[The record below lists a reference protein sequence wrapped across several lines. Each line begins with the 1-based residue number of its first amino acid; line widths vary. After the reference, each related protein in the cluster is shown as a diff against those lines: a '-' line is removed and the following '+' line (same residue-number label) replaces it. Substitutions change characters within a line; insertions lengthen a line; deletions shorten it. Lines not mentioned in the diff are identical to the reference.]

1 MGELSARHLAPYHLV
16 PADTKKGLARS
27 YTQPHTAMMLA
38 EPRAK
43 LPLQSFIG
51 DGQASSSKISSI
63 IIIFRETLTKRQQKG
78 TIIFQTV
85 SQKPKPTMH
94 RERNKF
100 ICSRFMVALFK
111 FILILLL
118 QAFFS
123 FLDSIRLG
131 NGVWSSVSGVAKTH

>member
-1 MGELSARHLAPYHLV
+1 
-16 PADTKKGLARS
+16 
-27 YTQPHTAMMLA
+27 MMLA